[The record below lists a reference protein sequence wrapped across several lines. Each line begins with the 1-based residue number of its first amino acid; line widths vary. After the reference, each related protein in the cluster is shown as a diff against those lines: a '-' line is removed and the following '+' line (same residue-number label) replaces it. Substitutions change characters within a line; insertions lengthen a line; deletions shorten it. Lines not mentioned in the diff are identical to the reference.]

1 MGGAGDGMSSGSRG
15 RYLGGGISE
24 QKEEGE
30 EGVGSGHSGP
40 YFTLG
45 EMGAV
50 RLQRGK
56 WASK

>member
-1 MGGAGDGMSSGSRG
+1 MSSGSRG
-15 RYLGGGISE
+15 RYLGWGISE

-40 YFTLG
+40 HFTLG